1 MKRMRGSGDENSDL
15 DCCALC
21 NLSENSP
28 DKYGEKVTLKQHNLT
43 VHYFCLLMSSGVYQR
58 GEEDEGVYGFLVEDI
73 KQEIR
78 RSSRLVRPERQD
90 EIQLR
95 TVPEMPPSP
104 RRTGGRGEFIFQF
117 TGLFPSFCREH
128 HPTQTLA
135 LSPRI
140 SLPGSCSVCL
150 DPLEPVLSYSVLKCP
165 CCHSSWFHR
174 DCIQR
179 QAHSAAMFFF
189 RCTICNNKD
198 LFQQEML
205 RLGIHIPERDASWE
219 LEENAYRELLQV
231 YQRCDALKCHCSG
244 GRNYSSQEGRWEIV
258 RCMFC
263 GSRGTHRKCSSL
275 RFNSSWTCEDCRH
288 AVSGDG
294 PLQKHRQASRSCTLR
309 RSGQPWK
316 RCSVQGSSPGEILR
330 RLARQISPVQ
340 SVAVVVKRGGA
351 LEAALEVL
359 RRPDFTPRHALAV
372 RFSGNNAQQEG
383 VARGNLRRFLGLLL
397 KELQS
402 SALFEGAED
411 CKNLALDPRAVQDD
425 LYFDAGCL
433 LALSLVHGGPPVGFF
448 SRALYQ
454 CLFGFPQDCPL
465 TLQDMGDTLLAAKV
479 KAIQDAESVDELKE
493 AVLSASDYLE
503 VAGCLRP
510 VSSLSERDTLVDDIV
525 NFHLI
530 TRMHLPLQRFRDG
543 LKTLGV
549 FDEIQTHPEVFR
561 PVFCCPPCRLSAGG
575 MPDLFTV
582 RFSDIEER
590 KAKEM
595 AVLGFWRQYLHECE
609 DGRCA
614 TSLEEVLIFATSM
627 EVEPVMGFNPAP
639 SISFVHPE
647 DSMSMFPG
655 SQPNLNH
662 LVLPVLPSYEL
673 FKRHMEYTVCQLT
686 VMQAL

>member
-1 MKRMRGSGDENSDL
+1 
-15 DCCALC
+15 
-21 NLSENSP
+21 
-28 DKYGEKVTLKQHNLT
+28 
-43 VHYFCLLMSSGVYQR
+43 MSSGVYQR
-58 GEEDEGVYGFLVEDI
+58 GEEDEGVHGFLVEDI

-78 RSSRLVRPERQD
+78 RSSRLKCSLCKRKGASVGCSIKSCRKMVHLPCG
-90 EIQLR
+90 IK
-95 TVPEMPPSP
+95 
-104 RRTGGRGEFIFQF
+104 GEFIFQF
-117 TGLFPSFCREH
+117 TGLFPSFCRKH
-128 HPTQTLA
+128 RPTQTLT
-135 LSPRI
+135 LSSRI
-140 SLPGSCSVCL
+140 SPPGSCSVCL
-150 DPLEPVLSYSVLKCP
+150 DRIEPVLSYSVLKCP
-165 CCHSSWFHR
+165 CCHSGWFHR

-189 RCTICNNKD
+189 RCTLCSNKD

-219 LEENAYRELLQV
+219 LEENAYEELLQV
-231 YQRCDALKCHCSG
+231 YQRCDALKCHCSS
-244 GRNYSSQEGRWEIV
+244 GRNYSSQEGWHIV
-258 RCMFC
+258 RCTLC

-288 AVSGDG
+288 ALSGDG
-294 PLQKHRQASRSCTLR
+294 PLQRHRQSSRSCTLK
-309 RSGQPWK
+309 RSVQPWK

-330 RLARQISPVQ
+330 RLARQISQVQ
-340 SVAVVVKRGGA
+340 SVAVVVKRGSV

-372 RFSGNNAQQEG
+372 CFTGSNTQQEG
-383 VARGNLRRFLGLLL
+383 VSRGNLRQFLGLLL
-397 KELQS
+397 KELQN

-433 LALSLVHGGPPVGFF
+433 LALSLVHGGPPVSFF
-448 SRALYQ
+448 SRALYH
-454 CLFGFPQDCPL
+454 CLFGFPRDSPL
-465 TLQDMGDTLLAAKV
+465 TLQDMSDTLLAAKV

-493 AVLSASDYLE
+493 AVLSASDYLD

-510 VSSLSERDTLVDDIV
+510 VSSLSERDTLVNDMV

-530 TRMHLPLQRFRDG
+530 TRIHLPLQRFREG

-549 FDEIQTHPEVFR
+549 FDEIQTHPEAFSS
-561 PVFCCPPCRLSAGG
+561 VFCCPPCRLSAGG
-575 MPDLFTV
+575 MADLFTV
-582 RFSDIEER
+582 HFSDIEEQ
-590 KAKEM
+590 KTKEM
-595 AVLGFWRQYLHECE
+595 AALGFWRQYLHECE

-614 TSLEEVLIFATSM
+614 TSLEEVLIFTTSM

-647 DSMSMFPG
+647 DSMGMFPE
-655 SQPNLNH
+655 SQPSLNH

-673 FKRHMEYTVCQLT
+673 FKRHMEYTICQLT